1 VPLANA
7 NKWDAIMSK
16 SKTIGV
22 RFKGKLLTAIEQHE
36 MNNCELIR
44 TVMQQHFT
52 DDGDRAT
59 LHRFANNDDTTN
71 SNGANNGYD
80 ASLMDLLTNQHTML
94 TDQLNVLQKRNK
106 KLEGQVEFYHV
117 QDLPFWKR
125 RRYHKQMKLLPVAS
139 ANPDVVDM

>member
-1 VPLANA
+1 MGCS
-7 NKWDAIMSK
+7 MSK

-59 LHRFANNDDTTN
+59 LHRFANNNGTNNSKNINDDNN
-71 SNGANNGYD
+71 SYD
-80 ASLMDLLTNQHTML
+80 ASLVELLTQQHNALANQLAEM
-94 TDQLNVLQKRNK
+94 QKENKRLN
-106 KLEGQVEFYHV
+106 GQVEFYHV

-125 RRYHKQMKLLPVAS
+125 RRYNKQMKLLPVAS
-139 ANPDVVDM
+139 TAPNVVDM